1 MAYKPHRIVATII
14 LIIIE
19 IALISWCVIQLQI
32 PEPKKEPPK
41 VIEPI
46 MSGKVIAIDYKP
58 VYKVEGDSGYYDHQ
72 YNVTFETKK
81 GNKYII
87 VNDIPLISSNN
98 NDYYKKPNDGVKS
111 YNMTDKGIA
120 ASIDGIVKAKNKQ
133 TLYVIP
139 DQSNKK
145 NVLTSTPKFEITDD
159 DDLNGLFSTEWS
171 PNTKHTFNLFLNI
184 IATTILSLID
194 IFIIVKVWLPKKEKD

>member
-1 MAYKPHRIVATII
+1 MTYKPHRIIATII

-19 IALISWCVIQLQI
+19 IALISWCVIQLKI

-58 VYKVEGDSGYYDHQ
+58 VYKVEGDSGYYDRQ

-81 GNKYII
+81 GNESII
-87 VNDIPLISSNN
+87 VNDIPLISSDN
-98 NDYYKKPNDGVKS
+98 NDYYKKPNDGVRS

-139 DQSNKK
+139 DRSNKK

-159 DDLNGLFSTEWS
+159 DYSNSLFSTKWS
-171 PNTKHTFNLFLNI
+171 PSAKHTFNLFRTI
-184 IATTILSLID
+184 IATTIASLIN
-194 IFIIVKVWLPKKEKD
+194 IFAIAKVWHPEKEED

>member
-1 MAYKPHRIVATII
+1 MTYKPHRIIATII

-58 VYKVEGDSGYYDHQ
+58 VYKVEGDSGYYDRQ

-81 GNKYII
+81 GNESII
-87 VNDIPLISSNN
+87 VNDIPLISSDN
-98 NDYYKKPNDGVKS
+98 NDYYHFFDEN
-111 YNMTDKGIA
+111 
-120 ASIDGIVKAKNKQ
+120 
-133 TLYVIP
+133 
-139 DQSNKK
+139 
-145 NVLTSTPKFEITDD
+145 F
-159 DDLNGLFSTEWS
+159 
-171 PNTKHTFNLFLNI
+171 H
-184 IATTILSLID
+184 IL
-194 IFIIVKVWLPKKEKD
+194 